1 MLERMIGAARLNVHT
16 FEEVENDQN
25 ATTQALLVVII
36 VAIAAVIGSVF
47 QIDNLLVGL
56 IFGLIAGILRWAI
69 WALITFWVGTTI
81 LNTPE
86 THASWGQLARVT
98 GFAQTPGVLQVF
110 GFIPFIGWLIALVG
124 SIWQLIAMVIGV
136 RQALD
141 YESTW
146 RAVGVVLIGF
156 VIAVIPLIIIAAVL
170 GQRIAS

>member
-81 LNTPE
+81 LNTPQ